1 MKLKRGAVGLL
12 ALAFLCAAHA
22 AVHTSH
28 IACLLGQWTLG
39 HALHLSLGGVH
50 GLNSAN
56 NTVDLVLVVLTRH
69 TDQVVAQLA
78 YWPLGSAGT
87 DAHLMDREATGEL
100 IDAALR
106 LRHGRLQTVLVAFC
120 NKGHAGVADNA
131 VNDVLLAAHRNALPD
146 LPCHT
151 NG

>member
-1 MKLKRGAVGLL
+1 SHRRPTDLRSFPTRRSSDLCNEVKVGAVGLL

-56 NTVDLVLVVLTRH
+56 NTVDLVFVVDRKSTRLNSSH
-69 TDQVVAQLA
+69 VSIS
-78 YWPLGSAGT
+78 Y
-87 DAHLMDREATGEL
+87 
-100 IDAALR
+100 
-106 LRHGRLQTVLVAFC
+106 
-120 NKGHAGVADNA
+120 A
-131 VNDVLLAAHRNALPD
+131 V
-146 LPCHT
+146 
-151 NG
+151 